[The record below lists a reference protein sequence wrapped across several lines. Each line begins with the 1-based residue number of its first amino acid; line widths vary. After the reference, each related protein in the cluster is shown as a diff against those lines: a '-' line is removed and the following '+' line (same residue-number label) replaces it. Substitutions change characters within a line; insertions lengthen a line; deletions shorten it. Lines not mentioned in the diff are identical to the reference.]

1 LPSCLALIWDP
12 ADPDAAAAASDID
25 RCVRRGAPEAARHAV
40 SAGCVLHDL
49 TSGTTGRHVLSIPAG
64 EVSGAVFGRL
74 FRRACARIP
83 VPPLAI
89 LDQEAGRRIASSR
102 GASLMTD
109 YWGAYLAFL
118 ACSDG
123 TVVLTE
129 PTSSI
134 PCFYCQTRGVTLVFS
149 HLEVCPLPDWIR
161 FDPDLD
167 FIAKLLAYDKIQ
179 TGQSGLRGVRE
190 LAGGRRLHISGGQV
204 REEALWD
211 PRQVARNALEPAPE
225 EAAACLRETT
235 SCAVRTWGQA
245 CPRLALNLSGGLD
258 SAIVAACL
266 MQEPGALDMRAV
278 HFILQGG
285 DPPEA
290 AQARAVARDLGIELA
305 ECLID
310 PADPLPPPDCH
321 PLSARPFR
329 EFLGRR
335 ADAERRQALGLAG
348 RTVFT
353 GQGGDHLFLETRDP
367 LIFADYLRRHGP
379 GRRAAHEL
387 LAAAR
392 LSGESVWHVL
402 AESLSHLVAGPR
414 ETAAIRSIRERQ
426 TGLNRLT
433 HERLDASDLL
443 PVWAC
448 VPEGLPPAKF
458 AQVSGLAHMI
468 QIRESL
474 ALPGTDETVHPLIS
488 QPLVELCLQ
497 LPAYLLCHGGRGRGL
512 VRQAFAGRLPDQIR
526 LRRSKGDASRFY
538 TEQLKANR
546 DLLADTLMNGALVAN
561 GLINRADVEA
571 ALRPGSYGVD
581 TFGRMILV
589 CYVIEAWLGR
599 WTRRN
604 AAP

>member
-1 LPSCLALIWDP
+1 MPSCLALIWDP
-12 ADPDAAAAASDID
+12 ADPAADVAARDLD
-25 RCVRRGAPEAARHAV
+25 RHVHRGAPDAARHAV

-49 TSGTTGRHVLSIPAG
+49 TAGTVGRHVLPILAG
-64 EVSGAVFGRL
+64 GISGTVFGRL
-74 FRRACARIP
+74 FRRSSVLSPA
-83 VPPLAI
+83 PPLTV
-89 LDQEAGRRIASSR
+89 LDREAGTRIITSC
-102 GASLMTD
+102 GASLITD

-118 ACSDG
+118 TCDSG
-123 TVVLTE
+123 TVVLSE

-134 PCFYCQTRGVTLVFS
+134 PCFYCQKRGVTLVFS
-149 HLEVCPLPDWIR
+149 HLEICPLPDWIR

-167 FIAKLLAYDKIQ
+167 FIANLLAYDKIQ

-190 LAGGRRLHISGGQV
+190 LAGGWRLHVSGGRV

-211 PRQVARNALEPAPE
+211 PRQVAVKALEPAPE
-225 EAAACLRETT
+225 EAAACLRETA
-235 SCAVRTWGQA
+235 SFVVRTWGQA
-245 CPRLALNLSGGLD
+245 CPHLALNLSGGLD

-266 MQEPGALDMRAV
+266 MQDPRALDMRAV

-285 DPPEA
+285 DPPESA
-290 AQARAVARDLGIELA
+290 LARAVAHDLGIELA

-335 ADAERRQALGLAG
+335 ADADRRAGLGLAG

-367 LIFADYLRRHGP
+367 LIFADYMRRHGL
-379 GRRAAHEL
+379 GRRAGHEL

-392 LSGESVWHVL
+392 LSGESVWRVL
-402 AESLSHLVAGPR
+402 AESLPQIIAGTR

-426 TGLNRLT
+426 TRLNRLS
-433 HERLDASDLL
+433 HERLDPAGLL
-443 PVWAC
+443 PVWARA
-448 VPEGLPPAKF
+448 PAGLPPAKF
-458 AQVSGLAHMI
+458 AQVSNLVHMI

-474 ALPGTDETVHPLIS
+474 ALPGSDETVHPLIS

-512 VRQAFAGRLPDQIR
+512 VRLAFAGRVPDRVR

-538 TEQLKANR
+538 IEQLKANR
-546 DLLADTLMNGALVAN
+546 ELLADTLMNGTLVAN
-561 GLINRADVEA
+561 GLIDRADVEA

-581 TFGRMILV
+581 TFGRMLLV
-589 CYVIEAWLGR
+589 CYVIEAWLSR
-599 WTRRN
+599 WTHRQS
-604 AAP
+604 AA

>member
-1 LPSCLALIWDP
+1 MASCLALIWDP
-12 ADPDAAAAASDID
+12 VDPAAVAAAGDID
-25 RCVRRGAPEAARHAV
+25 RHVRRGAPDAPRYTV
-40 SAGCVLHDL
+40 RDGCVLHDL
-49 TSGTTGRHVLSIPAG
+49 TTGTSGRHVLPITDG

-74 FRRACARIP
+74 FRRTSALTPA
-83 VPPLAI
+83 PPLSV
-89 LDQEAGRRIASSR
+89 LDQEAGRRIASSC
-102 GASLMTD
+102 GARLMTD

-118 ACSDG
+118 TSDDG
-123 TVVLTE
+123 TMVLTE

-134 PCFYCQTRGVTLVFS
+134 PCFYCQTHGVTLVFS
-149 HLEVCPLPDWIR
+149 HLELCPLPDWIR
-161 FDPDLD
+161 FEPDLD
-167 FIAKLLAYDKIQ
+167 FIVKLLAYDKIQ

-190 LAGGRRLHISGGQV
+190 LVGGCRLHVSGSRA
-204 REEALWD
+204 REEVVWD
-211 PRQVARNALEPAPE
+211 PRQVALKGLERAPA
-225 EAAACLRETT
+225 EAAACLRQTV
-235 SCAVRTWGQA
+235 SCVVRTWGQA

-266 MQEPGALDMRAV
+266 VQEPGALDMRAV

-290 AQARAVARDLGIELA
+290 ALARAVALELGIELT
-305 ECLID
+305 ECLIY
-310 PADPLPPPDCH
+310 PAEPLPTPDGH

-335 ADAERRQALGLAG
+335 ADADRRQALGLAG

-538 TEQLKANR
+538 IEQLKANR

>member
-1 LPSCLALIWDP
+1 
-12 ADPDAAAAASDID
+12 
-25 RCVRRGAPEAARHAV
+25 
-40 SAGCVLHDL
+40 
-49 TSGTTGRHVLSIPAG
+49 
-64 EVSGAVFGRL
+64 
-74 FRRACARIP
+74 
-83 VPPLAI
+83 
-89 LDQEAGRRIASSR
+89 
-102 GASLMTD
+102 M
-109 YWGAYLAFL
+109 
-118 ACSDG
+118 
-123 TVVLTE
+123 
-129 PTSSI
+129 
-134 PCFYCQTRGVTLVFS
+134 
-149 HLEVCPLPDWIR
+149 
-161 FDPDLD
+161 
-167 FIAKLLAYDKIQ
+167 
-179 TGQSGLRGVRE
+179 
-190 LAGGRRLHISGGQV
+190 
-204 REEALWD
+204 
-211 PRQVARNALEPAPE
+211 
-225 EAAACLRETT
+225 
-235 SCAVRTWGQA
+235 
-245 CPRLALNLSGGLD
+245 
-258 SAIVAACL
+258 
-266 MQEPGALDMRAV
+266 
-278 HFILQGG
+278 
-285 DPPEA
+285 
-290 AQARAVARDLGIELA
+290 
-305 ECLID
+305 
-310 PADPLPPPDCH
+310 
-321 PLSARPFR
+321 
-329 EFLGRR
+329 
-335 ADAERRQALGLAG
+335 
-348 RTVFT
+348 
-353 GQGGDHLFLETRDP
+353 
-367 LIFADYLRRHGP
+367 
-379 GRRAAHEL
+379 
-387 LAAAR
+387 
-392 LSGESVWHVL
+392 L

>member
-1 LPSCLALIWDP
+1 MPSCLALIWDP

-25 RCVRRGAPEAARHAV
+25 AHVLRGAPEAERHTV
-40 SAGCVLHDL
+40 GAGCVLNDL
-49 TSGTTGRHVLSIPAG
+49 APGARGRHVLYIPVGART
-64 EVSGAVFGRL
+64 GAVFGRL
-74 FRRACARIP
+74 FQRTS
-83 VPPLAI
+83 PPTPGRPLTV
-89 LDQEAGRRIASSR
+89 LDQEAGRRISNSR

-109 YWGAYLAFL
+109 YWGAYLVFL
-118 ACSDG
+118 PGSDG
-123 TVVLTE
+123 TFVLTE

-134 PCFYCQTRGVTLVFS
+134 PCFYCQARGVTLVMS

-161 FDPDLD
+161 FEPNLD
-167 FIAKLLAYDKIQ
+167 FITNLLAYDKIQ
-179 TGQSGLRGVRE
+179 TGQSGLRGLRE
-190 LAGGRRLHISGGQV
+190 LAGGCRLHVSRGQA
-204 REEALWD
+204 REDALWD
-211 PRQVARNALEPAPE
+211 PRQVARNALEPPSE
-225 EAAACLRETT
+225 EAAACLRETVT
-235 SCAVRTWGQA
+235 SVVRTWGQA
-245 CPRLALNLSGGLD
+245 YPRVALNLSGGLD

-266 MQEPGALDMRAV
+266 MQDRYALDMRAV

-285 DPPEA
+285 DPPEDV
-290 AQARAVARDLGIELA
+290 QARAVAGDLGIALA
-305 ECLID
+305 ECPVD
-310 PADPLPPPDCH
+310 PSDPLPPPDSH

-329 EFLGRR
+329 EFLGRQ
-335 ADAERRQALGLAG
+335 ADVERRQALGLTG

-367 LIFADYLRRHGP
+367 LIFADYLRRHGL
-379 GRRAAHEL
+379 GRQTAHEL

-392 LSGESVWHVL
+392 LSGHSIWRVL
-402 AESLSHLVAGPR
+402 AESLSPFLAGPH
-414 ETAAIRSIRERQ
+414 ETAAIRSLRERQ

-433 HERLDASDLL
+433 HARLATSDLL

-448 VPEGLPPAKF
+448 VPGGLPPAKF
-458 AQVSGLAHMI
+458 AQISSLAHMI

-474 ALPGTDETVHPLIS
+474 ALPGSDATVHPLIS

-538 TEQLKANR
+538 IEQLKANR

-599 WTRRN
+599 WTR
-604 AAP
+604 